1 MKSISRNIAI
11 VCLLFASLASHAQM
25 PEGFYDF
32 KDSIAPGR
40 IMYYDIVSNAAPYT
54 AQLCGGI
61 DSTGHLVVPDTV
73 VYHSTVYKVVG
84 IANAAFYQRDTL
96 FSVTLPKGI
105 TSIGRL
111 AFGSCPNL
119 STVYWNAKDVSSY
132 PSANYHPFY
141 NCMGL
146 RNVVFADSVLIPDH
160 AFESSSITSV
170 AIEGTTTRL
179 GNYAF
184 ANSSSLGAITLPE
197 GIEHIGHHAFENTG
211 LSSLTIPGSV
221 VVIDSCAFYQCGK
234 LATATIANAA
244 CSIGEAAFMGCSS
257 LKSIN
262 LGDSVTAISKS
273 AFALCSA
280 LEDITIPNSVTNI
293 GDFAFSHC
301 DTLSSVTF
309 GQSLISIGNYAFSN
323 CLNLTKAVIP
333 NTTVAIGNW
342 AFGYC
347 SLLDS
352 AVVGIS
358 VEAIGDGAFA
368 ECQMLDSVVLQG
380 HSLKHI
386 GEHAFA
392 NCSSIPEIS
401 LPSSVQT
408 IGSWAFMG
416 CSGINHITS
425 KAQTPPVIDSTTW
438 AWTSSVRVPLYI
450 PCGSLEAYTAADF
463 WAYFA
468 NTEERPMEY
477 VLTLLSNNSA
487 YGKVVY
493 NCASSQIE
501 AIPAEYRHF
510 VRWTDGVVDNP
521 RTINISSDTAFTAI
535 FEIGLPIERP
545 EVIDLHFYP
554 NPTSGIITFSR
565 TDLKKVEVMDIMGRT
580 VAVFEHKYILDL
592 SGIKPGTYILRAT
605 TAEGTAIMK
614 CMVNN

>member
-11 VCLLFASLASHAQM
+11 ICLLFTSLVGNAQM

-32 KDSIAPGR
+32 MDTTAPGR
-40 IMYYDIVSNAAPYT
+40 IMYYDVVSDTVPYT

-73 VYHSTVYKVVG
+73 VWDSTVYKVIG
-84 IANAAFYQRDTL
+84 IANAAFYQEDML
-96 FSVTLPKGI
+96 YSVTLPKGI

-119 STVYWNAKDVSSY
+119 SAVYWNATNVSSY
-132 PSANYHPFY
+132 PSGNYHPFY
-141 NCMGL
+141 NSMAL
-146 RNVVFADSVLIPDH
+146 RTVVFADSVLIPDH
-160 AFESSSITSV
+160 AFEGTSITSV
-170 AIEGTTTRL
+170 DIPGTISRI

-184 ANSSSLGAITLPE
+184 ANASSLGAVTLPE

-211 LSSLTIPGSV
+211 LSSLAIPGSV
-221 VVIDSCAFYQCGK
+221 VVIDSCAFYECGK

-257 LKSIN
+257 LKTIG
-262 LGDSVTAISKS
+262 LGDSVTAIAKS

-280 LEDITIPNSVTNI
+280 LEDITIPNTVTNI
-293 GDFAFSHC
+293 GNFAFTHC
-301 DTLSSVTF
+301 DTLASVSF
-309 GQSLISIGNYAFSN
+309 GNSLISIGDYAFSN
-323 CLNLTKAVIP
+323 CRNLAHVLIP

-358 VEAIGDGAFA
+358 VETIGDGAFA
-368 ECQMLDSVVLQG
+368 ECEMLGSVVLQG

-392 NCSSIPEIS
+392 NCGSISEIS
-401 LPSSVQT
+401 LPASVQT

-416 CSGINHITS
+416 CSGIEHITC
-425 KAQTPPVIDSTTW
+425 KAQTPPAIDSTTW

-450 PCGSLEAYTAADF
+450 PCGSLAAYTTADF

-468 NTEERPMEY
+468 NIEERPMEY
-477 VLTLLSNNSA
+477 VLTLLANYSS

-493 NCASSQIE
+493 NCTTSQIE
-501 AIPAEYRHF
+501 AIPAEYRYF
-510 VRWTDGVVDNP
+510 VRWADGNLDNP
-521 RTINISSDTAFTAI
+521 RTINISSDTSFTAI
-535 FEIGLPIERP
+535 FEIGVGIEKP
-545 EVIDLHFYP
+545 SDVDLTFYP

-565 TDLKKVEVMDIMGRT
+565 TDLKRVEVMDIMGRT
-580 VAVFEHKYILDL
+580 VAVFEHKYIIDL
-592 SGIKPGTYILRAT
+592 SVIKAGTYILRVT
-605 TAEGTAIMK
+605 TAEGTAVMK
-614 CMVNN
+614 CMLNN

>member
-11 VCLLFASLASHAQM
+11 ICLLFTSLVGNAQM

-32 KDSIAPGR
+32 MDTTAPGR
-40 IMYYDIVSNAAPYT
+40 IMYYDVVSDTVPYT

-73 VYHSTVYKVVG
+73 VYDSTVYKVIG
-84 IANAAFYQRDTL
+84 IANAAFYQENML
-96 FSVTLPKGI
+96 YSVTLPKGI

-119 STVYWNAKDVSSY
+119 SAVYWNATNVSSY
-132 PSANYHPFY
+132 PSGNYHPFY
-141 NCMGL
+141 NSMAL
-146 RNVVFADSVLIPDH
+146 RTVVFADSVLIPDH
-160 AFESSSITSV
+160 AFEGTSITSV
-170 AIEGTTTRL
+170 DIPGTISRI

-184 ANSSSLGAITLPE
+184 ANASSLGAVTLPE

-211 LSSLTIPGSV
+211 LSSLAIPGSV

-234 LATATIANAA
+234 LTTATIANAA

-257 LKSIN
+257 LKTIG
-262 LGDSVTAISKS
+262 LGDSVTAIAKS

-280 LEDITIPNSVTNI
+280 LEDITIPNTVTNI
-293 GDFAFSHC
+293 GNFAFTHC
-301 DTLSSVTF
+301 DTLASVSF
-309 GQSLISIGNYAFSN
+309 GNSLISIGDYAFSN
-323 CLNLTKAVIP
+323 CRNLAHVLIP

-358 VEAIGDGAFA
+358 VETIGDGAFA
-368 ECQMLDSVVLQG
+368 ECEMLGSVVLQG

-386 GEHAFA
+386 GEHTFA
-392 NCSSIPEIS
+392 NCGSISEIS
-401 LPSSVQT
+401 LPASVQT

-416 CSGINHITS
+416 CSGIEHITC
-425 KAQTPPVIDSTTW
+425 KAQTPPAIDSTTW

-450 PCGSLEAYTAADF
+450 PCGSLAAYTTADF

-468 NTEERPMEY
+468 NIEERPMEY
-477 VLTLLSNNSA
+477 VLTLLANYSS

-493 NCASSQIE
+493 NCTTSQIE
-501 AIPAEYRHF
+501 AIPAEYRYF
-510 VRWTDGVVDNP
+510 VRWADGNLDNP
-521 RTINISSDTAFTAI
+521 RTINISSDTSFTAI
-535 FEIGLPIERP
+535 FEIGVGIEKP
-545 EVIDLHFYP
+545 SDVDLTFYP

-565 TDLKKVEVMDIMGRT
+565 TDLKRVEVMDIMGRT
-580 VAVFEHKYILDL
+580 VAVFEHKYIIDL
-592 SGIKPGTYILRAT
+592 SGIKAGTYILRVT
-605 TAEGTAIMK
+605 TAEGTAVMK
-614 CMVNN
+614 CMLNN

>member
-11 VCLLFASLASHAQM
+11 VCLLFASLVGRAQM

-32 KDSIAPGR
+32 MDSTAPGR
-40 IMYYDIVSNAAPYT
+40 IMYYDIVSNVAPYT

-73 VYHSTVYKVVG
+73 VYDSTVYKVVA
-84 IANAAFYQRDTL
+84 IADAAFYQKDTL

-105 TSIGRL
+105 TSIGIL

-119 STVYWNAKDVSSY
+119 TTVYWNARNVTSY
-132 PSANYHPFY
+132 PSSNYHPFY
-141 NCMGL
+141 NSMAL

-160 AFESSSITSV
+160 AFESSYITSV
-170 AIEGTTTRL
+170 AIEGSTARI

-184 ANSSSLGAITLPE
+184 ANTSSLEAITLPE

-257 LKSIN
+257 LKNISLGNSI
-262 LGDSVTAISKS
+262 TAINKS

-280 LEDITIPNSVTNI
+280 LEEIVLPNSVANI

-301 DTLSSVTF
+301 DTLSSATF

-323 CLNLTKAVIP
+323 CRNLAKALIP
-333 NTTVAIGNW
+333 NSTLAIGNW

-347 SLLDS
+347 SSLDS
-352 AVVGIS
+352 VVVGIS
-358 VEAIGDGAFA
+358 VETIGDGAFA
-368 ECQMLDSVVLQG
+368 ECQRLDSLVLGG

-408 IGSWAFMG
+408 IGAWAFMG
-416 CSGINHITS
+416 CSAIKHITS
-425 KAQTPPVIDSTTW
+425 KAQTPPAIDSTTW

-450 PCGSLEAYTAADF
+450 PCGSLEAYTTADF

-468 NTEERPMEY
+468 NIEERPVEY
-477 VLTLLSNNSA
+477 KLTLLANNSA

-545 EVIDLHFYP
+545 EEIDLHFYP

-565 TDLKKVEVMDIMGRT
+565 TDIKRVEVMDIMGRT